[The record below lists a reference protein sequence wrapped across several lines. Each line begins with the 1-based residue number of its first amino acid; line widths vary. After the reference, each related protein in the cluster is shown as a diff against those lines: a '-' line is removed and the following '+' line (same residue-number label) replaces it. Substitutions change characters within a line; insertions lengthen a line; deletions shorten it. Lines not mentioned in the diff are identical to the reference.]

1 MKLIHCSDLHLDSKM
16 ESNFTKE
23 QAVERNYEVFL
34 TFKRLISYAKEN
46 AVMAILIAGD
56 MFDET
61 RVSSTMIELV
71 KSAMADAKDIDFLYL
86 QGNHDEKAQVP
97 SQLSELDNLKTFSGQ
112 WTCYDYNDVKV
123 AGIELNRKN
132 CEVFYDELNLDK
144 EFINIV
150 MLHGQ
155 ESAQSGDGLVCL
167 NKLRGKNINYLAL
180 GHLHSYKKEALD
192 LDGDY
197 CYSGCL
203 EGRGFDECGE
213 KGFVLLDIEEKKI
226 RTTFVPFA
234 QRYLHEIKTD
244 ITGLCTVNE
253 ILTAIEEK
261 ISGISEKDLIK
272 ITLCGTYLPETNKD
286 KEFIKKA
293 LADRFYFVKIK
304 DESKLFIDSK
314 DYQFDKTLKGEF
326 IRTVLG
332 SVLDESDKERI
343 IGCGLAALK
352 GERIDL

>member
-1 MKLIHCSDLHLDSKM
+1 MKFIHCSDLHLDSKM
-16 ESNFTKE
+16 ESNLTKE

-46 AVMAILIAGD
+46 DVRAIFIAGD

-61 RVSSTMIELV
+61 RVSSTMTDLV
-71 KSAMADAKDIDFLYL
+71 KSAMAEAKNIDFLYL
-86 QGNHDEKAQVP
+86 QGNHDEKALVP
-97 SQLSELDNLKTFSGQ
+97 SQLAELENLKTFSGK
-112 WTCYDYNDVKV
+112 WTCYEYNYVRV
-123 AGIELNRKN
+123 AGIELNKKN
-132 CEVFYDELNLDK
+132 CEVLYDELELDK
-144 EFINIV
+144 EYINIV

-155 ESAQSGDGLVCL
+155 ESSQSGDGLVCL

-192 LDGDY
+192 LEGEY
-197 CYSGCL
+197 CYCGCL

-234 QRYLHEIKTD
+234 KRNLHEIRTD
-244 ITGLCTVNE
+244 ITGLYTVNE

-261 ISGISEKDLIK
+261 ISEIPEKDLLK
-272 ITLCGTYLPETNKD
+272 IILCGTYLADTNKD

-293 LADRFYFVKIK
+293 LADRFYFVKLK
-304 DESKLFIDSK
+304 DESKLFIDAK
-314 DYQFDKTLKGEF
+314 DYKFDKTLKGEF
-326 IRTVLG
+326 IRTVLEANVG
-332 SVLDESDKERI
+332 DEDKERI
-343 IGCGLAALK
+343 IACGLAALK